1 VDRGQLERAVRARMR
16 EHGEDYATARRHVLE
31 AAGQPG
37 GEQRTATPPAPRRPA
52 GGRGPGPRDG

>member
-1 VDRGQLERAVRARMR
+1 MR